1 MPAPRF
7 DLIEDRRAIVDRRV
21 IADRIAAAPDKVGAV
36 LAEALAHG
44 RTVIAATL
52 EAAPSRGRMAAASYA
67 FLADQLVRLAFD
79 HAASRI
85 SEGSGRVGGVAAE
98 GVAGRVSLVG
108 LGGTGRGEMAPYSD
122 IDLMFLVRPEDIEQA
137 GPLVEA
143 TLYALWDLKLKIG
156 HAVRTSDDLIA
167 MATTDMSI
175 RTAMLEARWI
185 WGDAA
190 LFDTANARFRK
201 QVVAGSGKAFVAAK
215 LAERDVRHVRSGDSR
230 YLVEPNVKDGKGGL
244 RDLHTLYWIANHLFG
259 IERHEGMVERGL
271 LSAQE
276 YRRFERAERFFWSVR
291 CHLHLAAGR
300 AEERLGFDSQTG
312 IARALHYADR
322 PGKSAVERF
331 MQFYFLQAKAVGDLT
346 GIFLA
351 QLDEQMGAKG
361 RRFALPTFRRRPA
374 KLNGFC
380 LDRGRLS
387 VPDEGFFAAQPLRLV
402 EMFAL
407 AAREGL
413 EIHPKAMRTATRDAR
428 AVDLVRDDPRANA
441 FFIEA
446 LTSVAAPDLVLRWMN
461 EAGVFGRFVPD
472 FGRVVAQMQFDM
484 YHHYTVDEHSIRAI
498 GLLARIE
505 RGELAE
511 DHPLT
516 TALFR
521 QLGSRRVLY
530 VAVLLHDIAKGRRG
544 DHSVLGEQVAHALC
558 PRFGL
563 DPAETETVAWL
574 VRNHLLMSA
583 TAFKRDL
590 ADPKTI
596 DDFVE
601 KVQSPERLRLLL
613 MLTVVDIR
621 AVGPGTWND
630 WKRQLLRTLYDAAEE
645 RLRLGHKQRGRN
657 EEVAARQ
664 AELAVDLSWSSAA
677 ARAHARRLPDSYW
690 LAEPKA
696 WRLANARQIAAA
708 ESRIGD
714 MVPSVVAAEEP
725 GSGATRISL
734 FAPDRPGLFYR
745 VAAALA
751 GAGASIIDARIHTSR
766 DGMAI
771 DNLLVQDSQ
780 KRPYTDRK
788 LRGRLVK
795 AIEQALV
802 ADSLPAPP
810 LPRPLPRR
818 SAAFSIAP
826 SVVIAERASTRTTV
840 VEVNARDRE
849 GLLAR
854 LALAIHDLGHQIH
867 SAHIATYGER
877 AVDTFYLTN
886 TAGRKLTVGQI
897 AELRASL
904 ARAANPSERVSRAA
918 DPAPDPIEQADAG

>member
-1 MPAPRF
+1 MPTPRF

-21 IADRIAAAPDKVGAV
+21 VADRIAALPDSAGTV
-36 LAEALAHG
+36 LGEALAHG
-44 RTVIAATL
+44 RGVIADRL

-67 FLADQLVRLAFD
+67 FLADQLVRLAYD
-79 HAASRI
+79 SAAARI
-85 SEGSGRVGGVAAE
+85 GGTIAE
-98 GVAGRVSLVG
+98 RIALVG
-108 LGGTGRGEMAPYSD
+108 LGGTGRGEMAPHSD
-122 IDLMFLVRPEDIEQA
+122 IDLMFLVRPEDSEA
-137 GPLVEA
+137 AAPLVEA
-143 TLYALWDLKLKIG
+143 TLYALWNLKLKIG
-156 HAVRTSDDLIA
+156 HAVRTPDDLIA
-167 MATTDMSI
+167 LAKCDMSI

-185 WGDAA
+185 WGDGG
-190 LFDTANARFRK
+190 LFDATNARFRK
-201 QVVAGSGKAFVAAK
+201 QVVAGSGGAGSGRAFVAAK
-215 LAERDVRHVRSGDSR
+215 LAERDERHIRSGDSR

-259 IERHEGMVERGL
+259 IERPEDMVGRGL

-276 YRRFERAERFFWSVR
+276 FRRFERAERFFWSVR

-300 AEERLGFDSQTG
+300 AEERLGFDNQPA
-312 IARALHYADR
+312 IARALRYAER

-351 QLDEQMGAKG
+351 QLDEQMGRGG
-361 RRFALPTFRRRPA
+361 RRFVLPTFRRRPA
-374 KLNGFC
+374 KLHGFS

-387 VPDEGFFAAQPLRLV
+387 IPDEGFLAADPLRLV
-402 EMFAL
+402 ELFAL
-407 AAREGL
+407 AARETL
-413 EIHPKAMRTATRDAR
+413 EIHPKAMRAATRDAR
-428 AVDLVRDDPRANA
+428 LVDTVRDDPQANA
-441 FFIEA
+441 FFLEV
-446 LTSVAAPDLVLRWMN
+446 LTSLADPDLVLRWMN

-498 GLLARIE
+498 GLLAKIE

-511 DHPLT
+511 DHPLS

-530 VAVLLHDIAKGRRG
+530 VAVLLHDIAKGRKG
-544 DHSVLGEQVAHALC
+544 DHSVLGEEVANQLG

-596 DDFVE
+596 VDFVGQ
-601 KVQSPERLRLLL
+601 VQSPERLRLLL

-621 AVGPGTWND
+621 AVGPGTWNQ

-645 RLRLGHKQRGRN
+645 RLRLGHKQRGRS
-657 EEVAARQ
+657 EQVAARQ
-664 AELAVDLSWSSAA
+664 AELAADLGWSAAA

-690 LAEPKA
+690 LAEPRA
-696 WRLANARQIAAA
+696 WQLANARQIAAA
-708 ESRIGD
+708 EARIGE
-714 MVPSVVAAEEP
+714 MAPSVVAAEEA
-725 GSGATRISL
+725 GSGATRISV
-734 FAPDRPGLFYR
+734 FAPARPGLFYR

-780 KRPYTDRK
+780 RRPYTDRK
-788 LRGRLVK
+788 LRARLVK
-795 AIEQALV
+795 SIEQALI
-802 ADSLPAPP
+802 ADRLAPP
-810 LPRPLPRR
+810 PPIAPLPRR
-818 SAAFSIAP
+818 RAAFAIAP

-840 VEVNARDRE
+840 VEVNARDRS

-854 LALAIHDLGHQIH
+854 LALAIHQLGHQIH

-877 AVDTFYLTN
+877 AVDTFYLTDA
-886 TAGRKLTVGQI
+886 TGRKLRIAQI
-897 AELRASL
+897 ADLRAALS
-904 ARAANPSERVSRAA
+904 AAASPTERASRAA
-918 DPAPDPIEQADAG
+918 